1 MSASR
6 SLIEALLDPVGLEV
20 RFQPVF
26 QIEGDGKER
35 RLLSLEALI
44 RGPRG
49 SNMEAPAVLFDY
61 VRRKREEVAMDRAC
75 TARALEAAAGLGYP
89 VDLSI
94 NVHAATLSRD
104 PEFLTFLGDT
114 AEANGIPLSR
124 LTLEI
129 SHRAPLWE
137 GESLASALDAVR
149 HIGMA
154 LALDDVGLGQGNFQ
168 MILDC
173 KPDFFKVDG
182 YLVRGCAGDFH
193 RQAILES
200 IVGLSRRFG
209 ARVVAEAVESEEELL
224 TLTRL
229 GINLAQGSLLCP
241 PKRPSDLLA
250 SGVLDTAPAV
260 NGSRERRGP
269 RG

>member
-1 MSASR
+1 MSSTR
-6 SLIEALLDPVGLEV
+6 GLIETLLDPAGLEV

-26 QIEGDGKER
+26 ELSGEAGER
-35 RLLSLEALI
+35 RLLTLEALI

-61 VRRKREEVAMDRAC
+61 VRRKREEVAMDRVC
-75 TARALEAAAGLGYP
+75 VARALEAAAGLGRP
-89 VDLSI
+89 VNLSI
-94 NVHAATLSRD
+94 NINAATLSRD
-104 PEFLTFLGDT
+104 PEFLTFLGDE
-114 AEANGIPLSR
+114 AEEHAIPLSR
-124 LTLEI
+124 LTLEV

-149 HIGMA
+149 HIGIA

-182 YLVRGCAGDFH
+182 YFVRGCDGDFH

-200 IVGLSRRFG
+200 IVGLGRRFG
-209 ARVVAEAVESEEELL
+209 ARVIAEAVESEDELGCL
-224 TLTRL
+224 KRL
-229 GINLAQGSLLCP
+229 GIQLAQGYLLCP
-241 PKRPSDLLA
+241 PQRPSELLA
-250 SGVLDTAPAV
+250 GGILDIPAV
-260 NGSRERRGP
+260 AG
-269 RG
+269 

>member
-6 SLIEALLDPVGLEV
+6 GLIATLLDPAGLEV

-26 QIEGDGKER
+26 QLDAEAGER
-35 RLLSLEALI
+35 RLLALEALI

-61 VRRKREEVAMDRAC
+61 VRRKREEVAMDRVC
-75 TARALEAAAGLGYP
+75 VARALEAAAGLGRP
-89 VDLSI
+89 VNLSI

-104 PEFLTFLGDT
+104 PEFLTFLGDA
-114 AEANGIPLSR
+114 AEEHGIPLSR

-137 GESLASALDAVR
+137 GESLASALDALR
-149 HIGMA
+149 HIGIA
-154 LALDDVGLGQGNFQ
+154 IALDDVGLGQGNFQ

-182 YLVRGCAGDFH
+182 YFVRGCDGDFH

-200 IVGLSRRFG
+200 IVGLGRRFG
-209 ARVVAEAVESEEELL
+209 ARVIGEAVESDEELGAL
-224 TLTRL
+224 RRL
-229 GINLAQGSLLCP
+229 GIQLAQGYLLC
-241 PKRPSDLLA
+241 RPQRPADLLA
-250 SGVLDTAPAV
+250 SGVLDTLSVP
-260 NGSRERRGP
+260 G
-269 RG
+269 

>member
-1 MSASR
+1 MSPSGG
-6 SLIEALLDPVGLEV
+6 LIETLLDPAGLEV

-26 QIEGDGKER
+26 QLEGETATDR
-35 RLLSLEALI
+35 RLLNLEALI

-61 VRRKREEVAMDRAC
+61 VRRKREEVAMDRVC
-75 TARALEAAAGLGYP
+75 VARALEAAAGLGRP
-89 VDLSI
+89 VSLSLNI
-94 NVHAATLSRD
+94 HAATLSRD

-114 AEANGIPLSR
+114 SEDNGIPPSR

-137 GESLASALDAVR
+137 GESLASALDALR
-149 HIGMA
+149 HIGIA

-182 YLVRGCAGDFH
+182 YFVRGCAGDFH

-200 IVGLSRRFG
+200 IVGLGRRFG
-209 ARVVAEAVESEEELL
+209 ARVIAEAVESDLELAAL
-224 TLTRL
+224 RRL
-229 GINLAQGSLLCP
+229 GINLAQGDLLGP
-241 PKRPSDLLA
+241 PLRPSELLA
-250 SGVLDTAPAV
+250 SGVLDIPAV
-260 NGSRERRGP
+260 EG
-269 RG
+269 